1 MKTLFSIPRLP
12 NTTAKLVLISGEYPV
27 FAQKLRKMQIEAV
40 KTERDSRLPPPVAF
54 HPDMQACI
62 LSKEIMFVLRR
73 SPLVQK
79 LSGYGIY
86 PEETEREPGNVY
98 PADVL
103 CNAFVWNKFLFGN
116 LPVLDGRLRRAS
128 KQLGYREI
136 FVRQGYAA
144 CSVALVNEKAA
155 ITSDRGIAKALRQF
169 GADVLEIQPGH
180 IELPGYSAGFI
191 GGCCGKLSPG
201 LMAFSGS
208 LESHPDGLRIKSF
221 LTDRGI
227 KTVELSSDRLLDIG
241 GIIPLQ

>member
-12 NTTAKLVLISGEYPV
+12 NTAAKLVLISGEYPA
-27 FAQKLRKMQIEAV
+27 FAQKLREMQIDTIE
-40 KTERDSRLPPPVAF
+40 TERDSRLPPPVAF

-62 LSKEIMFVLRR
+62 LSKEIMFVLRG

-86 PEETEREPGNVY
+86 PKETEREPGNVY

-103 CNAFVWNKFLFGN
+103 CNAFVWNKFFFGN
-116 LPVLDGRLRRAS
+116 LPALDGRLRRAS
-128 KQLGYREI
+128 KQLSYKEI

-180 IELPGYSAGFI
+180 IELPGYSTGFI

-208 LESHPDGLRIKSF
+208 LKVTRTVCGSKAFLQTGES
-221 LTDRGI
+221 
-227 KTVELSSDRLLDIG
+227 EL
-241 GIIPLQ
+241 

>member
-12 NTTAKLVLISGEYPV
+12 NTTAKLVLISGEYPA
-27 FAQKLRKMQIEAV
+27 FAQKLREMQVETIE
-40 KTERDSRLPPPVAF
+40 TERDSRLPQPVAF
-54 HPDMQACI
+54 HPDMQECS
-62 LSKEIMFVLRR
+62 LNGETVFVLRG

-79 LSGYGIY
+79 LSGYGIRA
-86 PEETEREPGNVY
+86 EETEREPGNVY

-103 CNAFVWNKFLFGN
+103 CNAFIWNEFLFGN
-116 LPVLDGRLRRAS
+116 LPALDGRLRRAS
-128 KQLGYREI
+128 KQLGYREM

-144 CSVALVNEKAA
+144 CSVALVDEKAA

-191 GGCCGKLSPG
+191 GGCCGKLSPK

-208 LESHPDGLRIKSF
+208 LESHPDGLQIKSF
-221 LTDRGI
+221 LADRGI
-227 KTVELSSDRLLDIG
+227 KISELSSDRLLDIG